1 MNCNTINNL
10 FLDYLDNNLNP
21 IEREKVEKHLVQCSD
36 CSTKLEQFK
45 KLNKFFNTPSEV
57 QTPQTLKDEFAIM
70 FENEKSKITGRNTR
84 LNMVKSSLKIA
95 ASILIFIAGS
105 IFGIIIQN
113 NNLST
118 SKISSLEHEVNN
130 LKQQVIFET
139 LKTQT
144 ASEKIQAI
152 NYTTY
157 NESLENKLADILIE
171 TMNTDNNINVR
182 LAALDALS
190 QFSKEP
196 LIRNNLINSLL
207 IQDNPYLQVGLIKV
221 LVDFHPQE
229 ANDAIQVFLNQTDL
243 QQEVKIYAKEL
254 IQKKTI

>member
-1 MNCNTINNL
+1 MNCDNINTL

-21 IEREKVEKHLVQCSD
+21 IEKEKVKSHLVQCPD
-36 CSTKLEQFK
+36 CSAKLEQFK
-45 KLNKFFNTPSEV
+45 KLNKFFITPNEV
-57 QTPQTLKDEFAIM
+57 QTSQTLKDEFTILL
-70 FENEKSKITGRNTR
+70 ENEKSKITGSSTR
-84 LNMVKSSLKIA
+84 LKMIKSSLKIA

-105 IFGIIIQN
+105 VFGIIIQN

-118 SKISSLEHEVNN
+118 SKISNLENELNN

-139 LKTQT
+139 LKNQT

-157 NESLENKLADILIE
+157 NENIENRLADILIE
-171 TMNTDNNINVR
+171 TLNADNNINVR

-196 LIRNNLINSLL
+196 FIRNNLINSLL

-221 LVDFHPQE
+221 LVDFNLQE
-229 ANDAIQVFLNQTDL
+229 ANEAIHIFLNQNDL
-243 QQEVKIYAKEL
+243 KQEVKIYAKEL
-254 IQKKTI
+254 IHKNTI